1 MKTAKRKVKVP
12 ARSVIKVKTFKPAT
26 MHDVAEDNPRMIV
39 NQLRAVQRDM
49 KAGFDRMDV
58 RFETLLKRALT
69 IIDDI
74 AHRMTSLE
82 QRVTALEAKPHG

>member
-1 MKTAKRKVKVP
+1 MKTVKRKVP
-12 ARSVIKVKTFKPAT
+12 ARSVKTVKKFTPAT

-58 RFETLLKRALT
+58 RFETILKKVLT
-69 IIDDI
+69 VVDDL
-74 AHRMTSLE
+74 AHRMTTLE
-82 QRVTALEAKPHG
+82 QRVAALETKPHG